1 MSVQFGID
9 ASSFQGNVNWA
20 RADSTT
26 SFGWEKVT
34 QGSRKTASRGY
45 VNPFWAGPSGHSKRA
60 LAARAAATGFVPG
73 GYLFLEAGDG
83 AGQADFFHAAAGDM
97 AGFAIAVDV
106 EPAAGSKPTAADAHA
121 CVARLRRLYPS
132 HPVIGYI
139 PHWYWGDQSTRF
151 VDVLWASNYVTGT
164 GPPARLYAKVTPGQW
179 AAYGGRA
186 PALLQFTNAATVP
199 GVTGKVDC
207 SAFRG
212 TAAQL
217 RAQLLP
223 DDSQHATE
231 DLMQPGFLLSGAGAV
246 TPLAIPNGAKRL
258 RFFSNRPAQVRVDLI
273 GVSKPTSTVTLGYE
287 HGAQG
292 VATGGAL
299 AAVVH
304 RVDAGDNEVS
314 YVITG
319 LQRRA
324 GPTPTDPVT
333 RSSTCGGPT
342 AAVGV
347 SPTERWL
354 PARGG
359 AGQGAR
365 HAGQLRGDGGALAGG
380 GADLEPAAEG
390 GEPVGHV
397 PQPDPIGVWRVS

>member
-45 VNPFWAGPSGHSKRA
+45 VNPFWAGPSGNSKRA
-60 LAARAAATGFVPG
+60 LAARAAASGFVPG

-106 EPAAGSKPTAADAHA
+106 EPAAGSKPAAADAHA
-121 CVARLRRLYPS
+121 CVARLRHLYPS

-164 GPPARLYAKVTPGQW
+164 GPPATLYAKVTPGQW

-199 GVTGKVDC
+199 GVSGPVDC

-217 RAQLLP
+217 RARLLP

-231 DLMQPGFLLSGAGAV
+231 DLMQPGFLLSGEGAV
-246 TPLAIPNGAKRL
+246 TPVAIPNGAKRL

-273 GVSKPTSTVTLGYE
+273 GVSEPTSTLTLGYE
-287 HGAQG
+287 QGAQG

-314 YVITG
+314 YVVTG
-319 LQRRA
+319 LQRR
-324 GPTPTDPVT
+324 
-333 RSSTCGGPT
+333 R
-342 AAVGV
+342 
-347 SPTERWL
+347 
-354 PARGG
+354 PARL
-359 AGQGAR
+359 AR
-365 HAGQLRGDGGALAGG
+365 W
-380 GADLEPAAEG
+380 AAA
-390 GEPVGHV
+390 
-397 PQPDPIGVWRVS
+397 R